1 VLLREE
7 AQTLKQT
14 VPCVSFDTLLHK
26 KRFGSHSEKTS
37 AYHIEQRS
45 RRFKVSSVQL
55 WVQSDNASLRCRKHA
70 STRALAQSGTVNIA
84 GLNGEEAANGQHN
97 PVRKTG
103 ERRR

>member
-1 VLLREE
+1 M
-7 AQTLKQT
+7 
-14 VPCVSFDTLLHK
+14 
-26 KRFGSHSEKTS
+26 
-37 AYHIEQRS
+37 
-45 RRFKVSSVQL
+45 SSVGKRKL
-55 WVQSDNASLRCRKHA
+55 ACRKHA